1 MPADAN
7 RCFDDFDFLDFAQEF
22 LRRNAHYQSEF
33 VRLCNGIQ
41 PKLESKD
48 FIKIKKKMM
57 SNFSNIIYL
66 DPNQITINR
75 KPGQTNFGTNLLS

>member
-48 FIKIKKKMM
+48 FMKMAR
-57 SNFSNIIYL
+57 SWGLEFRVS
-66 DPNQITINR
+66 TWSSSTGASR
-75 KPGQTNFGTNLLS
+75 NLACL